1 MAKNRLKISVI
12 TNENINSNI
21 EYILYKTIARQI
33 FESENFQNFLNKH
46 SKQEICL
53 KETSWCWKIF

>member
-53 KETSWCWKIF
+53 KETS